1 MASETSQQQ
10 EEQQQF
16 GAEGCSP
23 PASMSSRPE
32 LLTRSRAGGAPTAA
46 GAKKKELESSKKR
59 NNDEGEGD
67 IQGGDRRGNKRAKKS
82 GGRDGGAVI
91 EGKEEGEG
99 EGEGEGPVIKRFENV
114 QSRLADAMNAIR
126 DASKE
131 VVLVNKEYA
140 KLRKAMKRKGDA
152 LEAQSA
158 KTASKK
164 KGKAPAVTKK
174 EMKRLRKEAI
184 ARGEKPASRNGFN
197 QPCPVSDEMCD
208 FLGVAKGTRVAR
220 TDVVRSISAYIK
232 HNGLKHPEKKN
243 VVVPDAKL
251 ASIIRLPA
259 DKESNVTYFSL
270 QKYIKHNFLKKQD
283 DGAYAAADGSEDKAV
298 AS

>member
-1 MASETSQQQ
+1 
-10 EEQQQF
+10 
-16 GAEGCSP
+16 
-23 PASMSSRPE
+23 MSSRPE

-99 EGEGEGPVIKRFENV
+99 EGEGEGPVIKRFENVQSRLADAMNAIRPVIKRFENV